1 MWLLI
6 FLDSPTFCF
15 NLYVAVIIYSP
26 FILGE
31 QFKFAKLNLH
41 IFLDNIEIPSKQ
53 LIYAE

>member
-1 MWLLI
+1 M
-6 FLDSPTFCF
+6 
-15 NLYVAVIIYSP
+15 YVAVIYFP

-53 LIYAE
+53 LFYAE

>member
-1 MWLLI
+1 MI
-6 FLDSPTFCF
+6 ILDSPPFCF
-15 NLYVAVIIYSP
+15 NMYVAVIYFP

-53 LIYAE
+53 LFYAE